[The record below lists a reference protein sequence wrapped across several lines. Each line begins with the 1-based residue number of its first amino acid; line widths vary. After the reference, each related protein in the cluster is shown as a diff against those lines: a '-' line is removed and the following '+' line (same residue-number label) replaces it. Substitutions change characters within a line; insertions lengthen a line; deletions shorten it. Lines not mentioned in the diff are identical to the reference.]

1 MLKICGWKIRPQTG
15 SVPDIYHAYP
25 LACDYIILTN
35 GEETVVAAW
44 DFEKEQYRDIKNVPV
59 YDEMIKNL
67 HQWLEE

>member
-1 MLKICGWKIRPQTG
+1 M
-15 SVPDIYHAYP
+15 DYAYP